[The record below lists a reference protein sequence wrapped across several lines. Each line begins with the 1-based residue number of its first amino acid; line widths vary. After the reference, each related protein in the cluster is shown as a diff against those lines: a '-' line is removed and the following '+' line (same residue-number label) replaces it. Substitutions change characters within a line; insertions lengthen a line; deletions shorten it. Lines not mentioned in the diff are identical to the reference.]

1 MILGIGVDLVDLARF
16 EQHILENPRLA
27 ERLFHP
33 VEQHY
38 EMRQL
43 AGSFAAKEA
52 LVKALGGPDGL
63 SWVEIKVTR
72 DNAGKPWLD
81 AEGASAERLREA
93 GVDKLHLSISHDGG
107 MLTAYVVA
115 EQLPELS
122 QGKAAPKGGTD
133 A

>member
-16 EQHILENPRLA
+16 EHHILENPRLGD
-27 ERLFHP
+27 RLFHP
-33 VEQHY
+33 REQHY

-63 SWVEIKVTR
+63 SWTELYVQR
-72 DNAGKPWLD
+72 DNAGKPWLE
-81 AEGASAERLREA
+81 AEGASADRLREA

-107 MLTAYVVA
+107 MLTAYVIA
-115 EQLPELS
+115 EATALE
-122 QGKAAPKGGTD
+122 GGSG

>member
-16 EQHILENPRLA
+16 EEHILQNPRLA

-63 SWVEIKVTR
+63 SWAEIRITR
-72 DNAGKPWLD
+72 DTAGKPWID
-81 AEGASAERLREA
+81 AEGGSADRLAQA

-107 MLTAYVVA
+107 MLTAYVIAEALEVNGVA
-115 EQLPELS
+115 
-122 QGKAAPKGGTD
+122 KGV
-133 A
+133 ASA

>member
-16 EQHILENPRLA
+16 EEHILENPRLA

-38 EMRQL
+38 AMRQL

-63 SWVEIKVTR
+63 SWAEIKVTR
-72 DNAGKPWLD
+72 DSAGKPWID
-81 AEGASAERLREA
+81 AEGISAATLAQA

-107 MLTAYVVA
+107 MLTAYVIA
-115 EQLPELS
+115 E
-122 QGKAAPKGGTD
+122 AAKTNG
-133 A
+133 AANA